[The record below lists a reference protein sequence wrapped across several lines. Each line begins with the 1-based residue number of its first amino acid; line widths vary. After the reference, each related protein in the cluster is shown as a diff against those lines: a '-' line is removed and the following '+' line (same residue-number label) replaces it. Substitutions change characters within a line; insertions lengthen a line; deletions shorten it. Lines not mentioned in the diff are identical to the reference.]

1 MSEYFAHSSPLRNG
15 PPDGWQVLRDHLQ
28 GVARRAKIMAELSGV
43 ADLPEAA
50 ETAGWLHDAGKYRQ
64 AFQDFIRGLP
74 PRGSKQHKEAGAAWA
89 AKAGDLPV
97 TLAILGHHHGI
108 PDKDDAAKAVKG
120 PDGWAVLP
128 SVETAATEDCPELNS
143 VRLAKRGGASA
154 VDELF
159 ARLLLSCLV
168 DADWTDTSEHDRSVR
183 GWPELPNAP
192 WLNPSDLLQKLLAF
206 VDDQSAL
213 TRERNPS
220 LAEVRRAVLDS
231 CLSAAELPRGLFS
244 LTVPTGGGKTL
255 SGLAFAL
262 KHAEAHDLRRVIY
275 VAPYTSILD
284 QNADVI
290 RRALG
295 ATVGDLTVFE
305 HQSLAEPQG
314 PKLADEKQT
323 SALGRLAENWD
334 SPIILT
340 TNVQFY
346 ESLFSNKPGR
356 CRKLHNI
363 ARSVVILDE
372 CQTVPPDLVKPTCQ
386 MLRQLRDDLGCSIV
400 LCTATQPAF
409 AHQCLHDVTHDF
421 RLDAQEIIPEGLDLF
436 TALKRVRLD
445 WPARGERLSW
455 AEVAGQMGAAS
466 AALCVVNT
474 KKAARELFTELTKS
488 QLAAY
493 HLSTSMCPAHRL
505 EVLATVKR
513 RLNSKQPVYLVSTQL
528 IEAGVD
534 IDFPALFREM
544 APLESII
551 QAAGRCNREGLI
563 PEAGGRVTIFRSE
576 EGKIPGGWYALGR
589 DVLEAEFLAA
599 GHVPRVDSAADIR
612 DYFQHLYWK
621 RSLDPHNLVGMRAGL
636 SFESVAQAYKL
647 ITDDTVPVV
656 VATWDSYIHEVERLL
671 DVIRDKPVRG
681 NYRALAPFQVNIFRT
696 ELASL
701 PTGIAVPLC
710 DDVDLLVWRG
720 AYDEQLGRLSEFQ
733 NLIEAI

>member
-15 PPDGWQVLRDHLQ
+15 PPDGWQLLRDHLQ
-28 GVARRAKIMAELSGV
+28 GVARRAKTLAELSGV
-43 ADLPEAA
+43 TGLPEAA

-64 AFQDFIRGLP
+64 AFQDFIRGLS

-97 TLAILGHHHGI
+97 ALAILGHHHGI

-120 PDGWAVLP
+120 LDGLAVLP
-128 SVETAATEDCPELNS
+128 LVETAATEDCPELDS
-143 VRLAKRGGASA
+143 VRLARRGGASA
-154 VDELF
+154 AEELF

-183 GWPELPNAP
+183 GWPELPIAP
-192 WLNPSDLLQKLLAF
+192 RLNPSDLLETLLAF
-206 VDDQSAL
+206 VDHQSAL
-213 TRERNPS
+213 TQERNPG
-220 LAEVRRAVLDS
+220 LAELRRAVLDS
-231 CLSAAELPRGLFS
+231 CLSAAHLPRGLFS

-262 KHAEAHDLRRVIY
+262 KHAKAHDLRRVIY

-290 RRALG
+290 RRAVN

-314 PKLADEKQT
+314 PKLADERQA
-323 SALGRLAENWD
+323 SALARLAENWD

-363 ARSVVILDE
+363 TRSVVILDE

-409 AHQCLHDVTHDF
+409 AHQCLHDVNHDF

-455 AEVAGQMGAAS
+455 AEVARQMGATS

-474 KKAARELFTELTKS
+474 KKAARDLFTELTKS
-488 QLAAY
+488 QFAAY

-563 PEAGGRVTIFRSE
+563 PDAGGRVTVFRSE

-589 DVLEAEFLAA
+589 DVLETEFLAF

-636 SFESVAQAYKL
+636 NFESVAQTYKL

-656 VATWDSYIHEVERLL
+656 VATWESHTHEIERLL
-671 DVIRDKPVRG
+671 DVVRDKSVRA
-681 NYRALAPFQVNIFRT
+681 NYRALAPFQVNMFRT
-696 ELASL
+696 ELANL

-710 DDVDLLVWRG
+710 DDADLLVWRG